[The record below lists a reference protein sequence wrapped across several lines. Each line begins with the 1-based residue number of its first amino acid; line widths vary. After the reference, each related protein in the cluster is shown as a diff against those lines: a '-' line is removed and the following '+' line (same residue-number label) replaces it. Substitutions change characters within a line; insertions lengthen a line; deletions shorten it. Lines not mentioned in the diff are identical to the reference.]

1 MEAETLNVQVAEV
14 DVTKS
19 TGCVPVIIFVNVF
32 ASYHAMHVCIYEVTV
47 DFDLF
52 CFVLLYSTKWS
63 FWYCVTTNHL
73 PVSQSYSFRA

>member
-1 MEAETLNVQVAEV
+1 MEAETLNVRVAEV

-52 CFVLLYSTKWS
+52 CFVL
-63 FWYCVTTNHL
+63 
-73 PVSQSYSFRA
+73 